1 MSIQRW
7 GINSITGAAHESEQ
21 GRWVKYADHVAAVE
35 AAEQAVGSIFA
46 AGLIRLPSYQQGYA
60 AALDAA
66 RDAVAAVE
74 MGGEHFW
81 SVGFRDGIT
90 IALAAIDALRGGS

>member
-1 MSIQRW
+1 MSEHPRKSHDPQCPR
-7 GINSITGAAHESEQ
+7 
-21 GRWVKYADHVAAVE
+21 ADDDDPRARPCWCALSAAVR
-35 AAEQAVGSIFA
+35 AEERLASIYAKDF
-46 AGLIRLPSYQQGYA
+46 YQQGYA

-66 RDAVAAVE
+66 RGAVAAVE

-90 IALAAIDALRGGS
+90 IALAALDALRGESNE